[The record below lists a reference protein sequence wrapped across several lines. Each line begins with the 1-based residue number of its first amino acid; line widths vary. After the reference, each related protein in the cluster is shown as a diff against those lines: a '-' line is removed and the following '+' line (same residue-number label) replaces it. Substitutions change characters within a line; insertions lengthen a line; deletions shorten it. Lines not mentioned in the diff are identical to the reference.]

1 MYLEENRKIKK
12 KIKNATNNIENNK
25 KWKVIEYL
33 NIWLYFLQRH
43 PQQLILNKWTV
54 KSFTR

>member
-1 MYLEENRKIKK
+1 MYLGENRKIKK

-33 NIWLYFLQRH
+33 NIWLYFLQRN

>member
-1 MYLEENRKIKK
+1 MYLGENRKIKK
-12 KIKNATNNIENNK
+12 KIKIATNNIENNK

-33 NIWLYFLQRH
+33 NIWLYFLQRN